1 MVRVPHSS
9 GLLEARYTKETTF
22 GKDDHRFFRV
32 SSDER
37 KKAWLEVG
45 LKKVERLRFLTEGTG
60 RTMAQAAIRWILAEP
75 SFTCVLPNIYTEE
88 QLQEFAAASDLADL
102 SPAEVRRVGELY
114 ARDFD
119 LQPASV

>member
-1 MVRVPHSS
+1 
-9 GLLEARYTKETTF
+9 
-22 GKDDHRFFRV
+22 V

-75 SFTCVLPNIYTEE
+75 SFACVLPNIYKEE
-88 QLQEFAAASDLADL
+88 QLQEFAAASDVADL
-102 SPAEVRRVGELY
+102 SPAEVRRVNELY
-114 ARDFD
+114 ARKFD
-119 LQPASV
+119 LEPASV